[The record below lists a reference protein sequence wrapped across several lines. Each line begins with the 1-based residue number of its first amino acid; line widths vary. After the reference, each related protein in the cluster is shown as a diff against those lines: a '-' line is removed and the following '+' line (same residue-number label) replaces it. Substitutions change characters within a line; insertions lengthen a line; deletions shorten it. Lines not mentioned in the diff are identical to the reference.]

1 MSTEQQYYITEKIKI
16 ITSEEAVAVVQFPTS
31 EELKYYTTK

>member
-1 MSTEQQYYITEKIKI
+1 MMDKIEM

-31 EELKYYTTK
+31 EELKCYTTK